1 MKATSAQINYAKHL
15 CRELG
20 YDPDDY
26 DLEHM
31 TGGAVSNLICEL
43 KAELEG

>member
-1 MKATSAQINYAKHL
+1 MKATRAQIDYAKHL

-20 YDPDDY
+20 YDHDDY

-31 TGGAVSNLICEL
+31 TSGEASNLICEL

>member
-1 MKATSAQINYAKHL
+1 MPTQEQIDYARHL

-26 DLEHM
+26 DLERM
-31 TGGAVSNLICEL
+31 TSGAICNLIGEL